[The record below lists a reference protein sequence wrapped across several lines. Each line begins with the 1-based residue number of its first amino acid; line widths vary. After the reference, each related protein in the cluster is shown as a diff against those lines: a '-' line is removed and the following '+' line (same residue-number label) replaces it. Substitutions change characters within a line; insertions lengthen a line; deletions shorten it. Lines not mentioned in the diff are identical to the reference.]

1 MENNIELV
9 KKRYKILSGM
19 LNEKSRRLW
28 SAAEA
33 KVLGFGGIS
42 IVSKATKIS
51 RTTISTGIKE
61 VDSPEGLSMERLRK
75 EGGGRKKATKKY
87 PEVIVELERLLE
99 PYVRGE
105 PESPLLWTS
114 KSLRKLSEELKTKG
128 FNVSHKLV
136 GEILKKQGFSLQANR
151 KTYEGKGHPD
161 RDEQFNYIHQKVV
174 HFQSENNPVISVD
187 AKKKELVGNFKNN
200 GREWQKEK
208 EPVRVNAYDFLSIA
222 EGKAIPYGVYDINQ
236 NKGWVN
242 IGIDRDTAEFAVES
256 IRRWWFKMG
265 SMVYPKAKKLLI
277 TADSG
282 GSNGARNKLWKRE
295 IQKLSSE
302 LQIEI
307 HICHFPP
314 STSKWN
320 KIEHRLFSYISQN
333 WRGKPLISYELII
346 NLISSTKT
354 TTGLEIKCD
363 IDTNSYEK
371 GIKVSDEEMNQ
382 INIEKD
388 DFHGDWNYKIKPK

>member
-1 MENNIELV
+1 MENNVTLV
-9 KKRYKILSGM
+9 KKRYEILSGM

-28 SAAEA
+28 SASEA
-33 KVLGFGGIS
+33 KVLGFGGIA
-42 IVSKATKIS
+42 IVSQATKIS

-61 VDSPEGLSMERLRK
+61 VERGENLSMDRLRK
-75 EGGGRKKATKKY
+75 EGGGRKKATEKY
-87 PEVIVELERLLE
+87 PDVIVELERLLE

-114 KSLRKLSEELKTKG
+114 KSLRKLSEELKKKG

-136 GEILKKQGFSLQANR
+136 GEILKEQGFSLQANR
-151 KTYEGKGHPD
+151 KTYEGKTHPD

-174 HFQSENNPVISVD
+174 QFQLENNPVISVD
-187 AKKKELVGNFKNN
+187 AKKKELVGNFKNKGN
-200 GREWQKEK
+200 EWQKRK
-208 EPVRVNAYDFLSIA
+208 EPVQVNAYDFLSMA
-222 EGKAIPYGVYDINQ
+222 EEKAIPYGVYDITQ

-256 IRRWWFKMG
+256 IRRWWLKMG
-265 SMVYPKAKKLLI
+265 KKVYPNAKKLLI

-282 GSNGARNKLWKRE
+282 GSNGARNRLWKRE

-302 LQIEI
+302 LQIDI

-333 WRGKPLISYELII
+333 WRGKPLISYGLII
-346 NLISSTKT
+346 NLISATKT

-363 IDTNSYEK
+363 LDTNSYEK
-371 GIKVSDEEMNQ
+371 GIKISDKELKQ

-388 DFHGDWNYKIKPK
+388 EFHGDWNYVIKPN

>member
-1 MENNIELV
+1 
-9 KKRYKILSGM
+9 
-19 LNEKSRRLW
+19 
-28 SAAEA
+28 
-33 KVLGFGGIS
+33 
-42 IVSKATKIS
+42 
-51 RTTISTGIKE
+51 
-61 VDSPEGLSMERLRK
+61 
-75 EGGGRKKATKKY
+75 
-87 PEVIVELERLLE
+87 
-99 PYVRGE
+99 
-105 PESPLLWTS
+105 
-114 KSLRKLSEELKTKG
+114 LSEELKTKG